1 MYDYQLRDHFDMFN
15 MISHMS
21 NHIKPQD
28 WFNHKSRKFKKNKRK
43 GK

>member
-1 MYDYQLRDHFDMFN
+1 MFYLDGREY
-15 MISHMS
+15 SEFKALDHMS
-21 NHIKPQD
+21 NHISPAD